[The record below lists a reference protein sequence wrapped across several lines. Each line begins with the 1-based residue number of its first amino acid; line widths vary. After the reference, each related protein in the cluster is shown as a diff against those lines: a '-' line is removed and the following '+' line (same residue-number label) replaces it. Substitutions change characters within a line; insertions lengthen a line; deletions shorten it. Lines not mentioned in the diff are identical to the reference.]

1 MGFSNREETK
11 MVYLTLDTREYDPK
25 AAHASEFY
33 AIDYDIAY
41 KDQLE
46 LVDRFVDSLEYELKY
61 DSNQRPSDMIH
72 QIIDEWLTTYDTDIA
87 MAWLRAGCPQPDI
100 HPDYTTKEELP
111 IVRQMISA
119 LYELGYGFVSALLD
133 GGDTLAGTLERI
145 NTFYPYP
152 TT

>member
-1 MGFSNREETK
+1 
-11 MVYLTLDTREYDPK
+11 MVYLTLNTREYDPK

-61 DSNQRPSDMIH
+61 DSAERPSDMIH

-87 MAWLRAGCPQPDI
+87 MVWLRAGCPQP
-100 HPDYTTKEELP
+100 ELVYDP
-111 IVRQMISA
+111 TGKGLQIIQQMISA
-119 LYELGYGFVSALLD
+119 LYELGHGFVSALLD
-133 GGDTLAGTLERI
+133 GGDTLAGTLEKI